1 MDHRIKH
8 HGSGVLFT
16 LKRQHFNQFA
26 VCVNVSF
33 NRCRRKIFHLVAEVN
48 QVSNNFGDLS
58 CHRFNLS

>member
-1 MDHRIKH
+1 M
-8 HGSGVLFT
+8 FT

-58 CHRFNLS
+58 RHRFNLS